1 MSDDLTLELACSALR
16 DLQRDHR
23 EEPFFRELFSDRGAG
38 FLASSSAVRVDLM
51 SEVSIAHVTFAWDGL
66 CELLEIPHDIEAD
79 DLEDLLDASPT
90 YPG

>member
-1 MSDDLTLELACSALR
+1 
-16 DLQRDHR
+16 
-23 EEPFFRELFSDRGAG
+23 
-38 FLASSSAVRVDLM
+38 M